1 VDRQPGPYV
10 WSASQDREIERT
22 CTRPYTVTACLD
34 PSIHAASV
42 CSNEKSQSGA
52 KRTRTEMSVDDDVE
66 EDTSGAVPA
75 PVRRAVIACPPSND
89 APKPFKSDEFLPAK
103 PASAP
108 RAHPASPAALA
119 APAKQ
124 ATTPPPPLTP
134 TAVPTSTTSVAA
146 VIPELLLPF
155 DRLEDSNHIW
165 VVKLRDLLAPVQGT
179 AEWAA
184 LEAHLRVQIFGAGD
198 MKKRFFAWSTS
209 HQGQESVPLMGVIR
223 FVHAEDVWNSM
234 SLSVEQKTLLGRTF
248 KTLMDRIIAPAMPT

>member
-1 VDRQPGPYV
+1 
-10 WSASQDREIERT
+10 
-22 CTRPYTVTACLD
+22 
-34 PSIHAASV
+34 
-42 CSNEKSQSGA
+42 
-52 KRTRTEMSVDDDVE
+52 MSVDDDVE

-75 PVRRAVIACPPSND
+75 PVRRAVVASPPSND
-89 APKPFKSDEFLPAK
+89 AAKPFKSDEFLPAK
-103 PASAP
+103 PVSAP

-124 ATTPPPPLTP
+124 ATTPPLATA
-134 TAVPTSTTSVAA
+134 TAVTASTTSVAA
-146 VIPELLLPF
+146 IPELLLPF
-155 DRLEDSNHIW
+155 DRLEASNHSW

-184 LEAHLRVQIFGAGD
+184 LEAHLRLQIFGGAD

-234 SLSVEQKTLLGRTF
+234 PLSVEQKALLGRTF